1 MINQNNQKRY
11 RSDRH
16 FIIEISFIIPNKLKK
31 FIISLF
37 ISDNLKVQEL
47 KEFISKDFDI
57 PINTFKFFYPL
68 EGFLEDS
75 YEFPFEQDKII
86 NLDLIL
92 NEPKESAFDFNC
104 ENVSKKEE
112 NQNNINEI
120 KLNKKN
126 EIKSSVTRIND
137 FFKINSQ
144 NHKIIN
150 SSNVK
155 KENNLLNN
163 KSLLNNSIN
172 SAINEKNRTKDEEK
186 KEEIKK
192 NFSNFYLT
200 KINDKD
206 KGGNHLFLNKKRFD
220 SSHKPIKTKNLKN
233 SSKIEIK
240 NNKNIKIINFNINKS
255 SDGVK
260 VDKIN

>member
-37 ISDNLKVQEL
+37 ISDNLKVLEL

-68 EGFLEDS
+68 EGFLDDS
-75 YEFPFEQDKII
+75 YEFPFEQDKKI

-120 KLNKKN
+120 KLNK
-126 EIKSSVTRIND
+126 
-137 FFKINSQ
+137 NSR
-144 NHKIIN
+144 N
-150 SSNVK
+150 SS
-155 KENNLLNN
+155 
-163 KSLLNNSIN
+163 
-172 SAINEKNRTKDEEK
+172 
-186 KEEIKK
+186 
-192 NFSNFYLT
+192 
-200 KINDKD
+200 
-206 KGGNHLFLNKKRFD
+206 
-220 SSHKPIKTKNLKN
+220 
-233 SSKIEIK
+233 
-240 NNKNIKIINFNINKS
+240 
-255 SDGVK
+255 
-260 VDKIN
+260 